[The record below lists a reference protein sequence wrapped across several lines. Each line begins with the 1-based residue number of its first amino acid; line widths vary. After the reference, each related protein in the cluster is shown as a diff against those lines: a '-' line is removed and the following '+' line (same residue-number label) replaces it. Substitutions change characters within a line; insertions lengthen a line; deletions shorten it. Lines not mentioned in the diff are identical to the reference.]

1 MATIISRAGLQKP
14 ETGDM
19 NREKHRLSELFST
32 IGIGDNVAQ
41 VLMFMNENGWVD
53 SPTLQSCCGLRQP
66 EVSVAVKNLTD
77 RGCIEI
83 RPERL
88 GTRGR
93 PRHLYRLNGSLTEVI
108 EPWLDNARARM
119 LKIESG
125 LEMIEEASAA
135 IRAGFNL
142 P

>member
-1 MATIISRAGLQKP
+1 
-14 ETGDM
+14 M
-19 NREKHRLSELFST
+19 NREMIRLSELLST

-41 VLMFMNENGWVD
+41 VLMFMNESEWVD

-66 EVSVAVKNLTD
+66 EVSVAIKNLTG
-77 RGCIEI
+77 RSCIEI

-93 PRHLYRLNGSLTEVI
+93 PRHLYRLKGSLTEVI
-108 EPWLDNARARM
+108 EPWLDNARARV
-119 LKIESG
+119 LEIESR
-125 LEMIEEASAA
+125 LEIIEEASAA
-135 IRAGFNL
+135 IRAGLNL

>member
-1 MATIISRAGLQKP
+1 MATIISRSDFHKP
-14 ETGDM
+14 ESGGM
-19 NREKHRLSELFST
+19 NGEDIRLSELLST
-32 IGIGDNVAQ
+32 IGIGDNVSQ
-41 VLMFMNENGWVD
+41 VLMFMNENDWVD
-53 SPTLQSCCGLRQP
+53 SPTLQSYCGLRQP

-83 RPERL
+83 RSERL

-93 PRHLYRLNGSLTEVI
+93 PRHLYRLKGSLTEVI
-108 EPWLDNARARM
+108 EPWIDNARVRM
-119 LKIESG
+119 LEIEST